1 MSIRAFQRFLLSA
14 FTVSEFDQ
22 LLMMEDWG
30 DEIAH
35 NADRTSAVSYFES
48 VSRFL
53 VDLRIV
59 DDSEFWCILKDT
71 RPGRADEIDA
81 QRRNW
86 MEQ

>member
-1 MSIRAFQRFLLSA
+1 MNIRAFQNFLLSA
-14 FTVSEFDQ
+14 FTTGEFDQ

-35 NADRTSAVSYFES
+35 NADRTSAVSHFKS

-59 DDSEFWCILKDT
+59 DDSEFWNILKDA
-71 RPGRADEIDA
+71 RPARADDIDT

-86 MEQ
+86 MDR

>member
-1 MSIRAFQRFLLSA
+1 MNIRAFQRFLLSA
-14 FTVSEFDQ
+14 FTTDEFDQ
-22 LLMMEDWG
+22 LLMMADWG

-35 NADRTSAVSYFES
+35 NADRTSSVSYFKS

-59 DDSEFWCILKDT
+59 DDSEFWGILEDA
-71 RPGRADEIDA
+71 RPARADEIDA

>member
-1 MSIRAFQRFLLSA
+1 MNIRAFRRFLLSA

-22 LLMMEDWG
+22 LLMMADWG

-35 NADRTSAVSYFES
+35 NADRTSSVSYFGS

-59 DDSEFWCILKDT
+59 DDSEFWCILKDA
-71 RPGRADEIDA
+71 RPARADDIDT

-86 MEQ
+86 MDR